1 MGWLVAILLV
11 IVIIFGVSS
20 SMQSYATAQQ
30 AQAQIEVAR
39 VAQVNAWGNLVTI
52 LILALVIVFV
62 LAVIAI
68 ALLYVSRARQPKR
81 SGAFPVRA
89 QSKSIG
95 EPSTMD
101 PSQALGLMLQMR
113 LFEMVD
119 SMKLSRQ
126 LPTPTEEQPD
136 EEPFHWLRSD

>member
-1 MGWLVAILLV
+1 MGWLVLALLV

-20 SMQSYATAQQ
+20 GMQSYATAQQ

-52 LILALVIVFV
+52 LVLALVIVFV

-68 ALLYVSRARQPKR
+68 ALLYFSKGRQAKR
-81 SGAFPVRA
+81 SGQMPSRV
-89 QSKSIG
+89 QHKSIG
-95 EPSTMD
+95 EPAAMD
-101 PSQALGLMLQMR
+101 PSQALGLMVQLRM
-113 LFEMVD
+113 LEMMD
-119 SMKLSRQ
+119 SMKPSRQ

-136 EEPFHWLRSD
+136 EEPFHWLR